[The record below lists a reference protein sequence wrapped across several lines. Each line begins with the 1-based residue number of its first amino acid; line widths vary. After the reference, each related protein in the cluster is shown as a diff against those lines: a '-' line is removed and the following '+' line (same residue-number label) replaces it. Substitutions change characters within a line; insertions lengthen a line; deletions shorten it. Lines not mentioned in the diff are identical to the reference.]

1 MSNDR
6 HYLETELSHLFESE
20 HDTWRFVQSASLD
33 GVWYWDLE
41 NPDNLWISPEYWECL
56 GIDPKERMHSPAEFI
71 DVVFEEDLPK
81 IMENLEQ
88 HYADPTVVYE
98 QIVRFKHADGST
110 VWVRCRG
117 KATRDK
123 DGKAIRMLG
132 AHNNITALKKAEEKT
147 QLLMKNRERFFAR
160 MSHEIRT
167 PLHGILGITESLQDH
182 NLDPFI
188 LSQLSTI
195 IDCGKQLQH
204 LLNDLLTIS
213 KIDEGKFSVG
223 LEDVSLAHL
232 FAYIDSLFRAR
243 ADAKSLRFWLPDL
256 SSQDVYVRSDQVRL
270 TQIVSNLVSNAIKF
284 TQVGEVLVEIKENDS
299 TLELIITD
307 TGNGIKDIDAALMAY
322 HQEQTAKNMV
332 VEGTG
337 LGLEIVK
344 KLCDAL
350 GHTLK
355 ITSTVGKG
363 TTINIG
369 LQKAIKRESDNP
381 IDKVIE
387 PSITEHCE
395 PKTILIVDDNEIN
408 REIAKTMLQ
417 NLFPTV
423 HSASNGEEA
432 VNMVRTQ
439 KGYDVILMDL
449 SMPIKNG
456 YDAAREI
463 NTLVLNREAR
473 IIAVSAD
480 AFEEISHKCAE
491 NGIKQHVAKPFTKKS
506 LLQAIRDPNEHLT
519 F

>member
-1 MSNDR
+1 
-6 HYLETELSHLFESE
+6 
-20 HDTWRFVQSASLD
+20 
-33 GVWYWDLE
+33 
-41 NPDNLWISPEYWECL
+41 
-56 GIDPKERMHSPAEFI
+56 
-71 DVVFEEDLPK
+71 
-81 IMENLEQ
+81 
-88 HYADPTVVYE
+88 
-98 QIVRFKHADGST
+98 
-110 VWVRCRG
+110 
-117 KATRDK
+117 
-123 DGKAIRMLG
+123 
-132 AHNNITALKKAEEKT
+132 
-147 QLLMKNRERFFAR
+147 
-160 MSHEIRT
+160 
-167 PLHGILGITESLQDH
+167 
-182 NLDPFI
+182 
-188 LSQLSTI
+188 
-195 IDCGKQLQH
+195 